1 MLRKSQ
7 NLSRSWSSAH
17 IVDALRQ
24 SRLDAV
30 EAAPDA
36 PVGRG
41 EVALVLGTGSW
52 TASPAVEQFLRSAGN
67 QGAKRVVWQLEP
79 LLPPVSS
86 AGAER
91 TIQGLLFAKLA
102 VR

>member
-1 MLRKSQ
+1 VLRKSQ

-30 EAAPDA
+30 EAAPEA
-36 PVGRG
+36 PIGRG
-41 EVALVLGTGSW
+41 DVALVPGTGTW
-52 TASPAVEQFLRSAGN
+52 ASAPAVEQFLRSAGN

-79 LLPPVSS
+79 LLPPVKGIRMTLS
-86 AGAER
+86 
-91 TIQGLLFAKLA
+91 
-102 VR
+102 VY